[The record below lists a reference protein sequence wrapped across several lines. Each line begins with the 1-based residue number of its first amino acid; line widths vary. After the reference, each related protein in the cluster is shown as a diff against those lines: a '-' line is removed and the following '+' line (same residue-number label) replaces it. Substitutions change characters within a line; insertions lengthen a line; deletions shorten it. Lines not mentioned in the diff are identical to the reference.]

1 MDWKT
6 KKPATPPTPDLVPLP
21 MGMADFHNWADVII
35 SQTGMTATVDSQKF
49 VLANLILELPP
60 DTDAKEDEYFIKRL
74 RKVAANQVADNVR
87 SEIRNATKARLEA
100 EQTKAQPSPPAG
112 EDGKVLAI
120 TGVQKP

>member
-60 DTDAKEDEYFIKRL
+60 
-74 RKVAANQVADNVR
+74 
-87 SEIRNATKARLEA
+87 IRMPKKMSTLSNACARWPL
-100 EQTKAQPSPPAG
+100 
-112 EDGKVLAI
+112 I
-120 TGVQKP
+120 R